1 MKRNRFWSAGVL
13 SLALSVV
20 LISGSL
26 GVPDA
31 LQGSFSVMPVY
42 ATELEDDDGSN
53 PNGSSALSEGAS
65 MENVSESPSSA
76 MAADQTGIQTLYPQ
90 AAPEIQ
96 ADSAILMDADSGAIL
111 YGKKINTE
119 QYPASITKLLT
130 CLVVWEN
137 CSPEE
142 VVTFSRNAVFGI
154 ERGSSNI
161 GIDEGETLT
170 IDECLYAILLE
181 SANEVAAGVAEH
193 VAGDQASFAAMMNEK
208 AKELGCKNSNF
219 VNPHGLPNDA
229 HYTSAYDMALI
240 ARAFFS
246 YDHLAEIAGTAYYHL
261 NATATQ
267 KDEIDLRNHHR
278 MLQGCQ
284 RGTKYIYP
292 YTVGGKTGFTTIARE
307 TLVTCAEK
315 DGMRLICVIL
325 KDEAPHHYLD
335 TTNLLEFGFNDF
347 HRLNIYEY
355 MSGLQIN
362 SLILQNFG
370 EVKYTLENTA
380 SLILPEIAEYEDLS
394 ADVDKIPSSV
404 KQDPDT
410 GLITGEGEIRFTYKD
425 TYCGGIHFTYED
437 SSQVFPETA
446 ETESET
452 LETSAGTADEKPR
465 GQVWISILK
474 GLLFTLKI
482 LLMAAGAIGLTG
494 AIVFGV
500 RYISGEIKR
509 RKKKKELMERIR
521 KRREAERLP
530 EKLPSREL
538 QTDGTEEPEKED

>member
-1 MKRNRFWSAGVL
+1 MKQNKRRRAGVFAL
-13 SLALSVV
+13 SLITLLISQSLSVQ
-20 LISGSL
+20 
-26 GVPDA
+26 DA
-31 LQGSFSVMPVY
+31 LWGSFLVIPAYAASPVQ
-42 ATELEDDDGSN
+42 DDETTN
-53 PNGSSALSEGAS
+53 PDGSSALSEGVLTGETEEKTNS
-65 MENVSESPSSA
+65 GT
-76 MAADQTGIQTLYPQ
+76 DQTGIQTPYPQ
-90 AAPEIQ
+90 MAPEIQ

-137 CSPEE
+137 CSPDE

-161 GIDEGETLT
+161 GIDEGEQMT

-193 VAGDQASFAAMMNEK
+193 VAGDQTSFAAMMNEK
-208 AKELGCKNSNF
+208 ARELGCKNSNF

-278 MLQGCQ
+278 MLEGCQ

-315 DGMRLICVIL
+315 DGKRLICVIL
-325 KDEAPHHYLD
+325 KDEAPNHYLD
-335 TTNLLEFGFNDF
+335 TTNLFEFGFNDF
-347 HRLNIYEY
+347 SQVNAYEH
-355 MSGLQIN
+355 MNALQIDSMITGN
-362 SLILQNFG
+362 LG
-370 EVKYTLENTA
+370 EITYTLSEEAN
-380 SLILPEIAEYEDLS
+380 LIVPDIAEYEDLS
-394 ADVDKIPSSV
+394 ADVEKIPGTA
-404 KQDPDT
+404 KQDEET
-410 GLITGEGEIRFTYKD
+410 GLITGSGEIRFTYQG
-425 TYCGGIHFTYED
+425 TYCGGIRFTYED
-437 SSQVFPETA
+437 KSKLKPV
-446 ETESET
+446 ETETEET
-452 LETSAGTADEKPR
+452 LETGSETGEETLRKKDHS
-465 GQVWISILK
+465 GILQGILK
-474 GLLFTLKI
+474 VLITLLK
-482 LLMAAGAIGLTG
+482 AIGLIAAALAVTG
-494 AIVFGV
+494 IIVFGG
-500 RYISGEIKR
+500 RYITTETRR
-509 RKKKKELMERIR
+509 RKKNKEVMERIR
-521 KRREAERLP
+521 KRREREQSGGNRKKQKND
-530 EKLPSREL
+530 EKK
-538 QTDGTEEPEKED
+538 DNTEE

>member
-1 MKRNRFWSAGVL
+1 MKQNRRRRAGVL
-13 SLALSVV
+13 ALSLMTF
-20 LISGSL
+20 LISQSL
-26 GVPDA
+26 SVPCA
-31 LQGSFSVMPVY
+31 LWGSFSILPVY
-42 ATELEDDDGSN
+42 ASAPVQDDETTN
-53 PNGSSALSEGAS
+53 PDGSSALSEGV
-65 MENVSESPSSA
+65 VSEETEEKNKVGT
-76 MAADQTGIQTLYPQ
+76 DQTGIQTPYPQ
-90 AAPEIQ
+90 MAPEIQ

-119 QYPASITKLLT
+119 QYPASITKILT

-137 CSPEE
+137 CSPDE

-161 GIDEGETLT
+161 GIDEGEQMT

-208 AKELGCKNSNF
+208 AKQLGCKNSNF

-246 YDHLAEIAGTAYYHL
+246 YDHLAEIAGTAYHHL

-278 MLQGCQ
+278 MLEGCQ

-315 DGMRLICVIL
+315 DGKRLICVIL
-325 KDEAPHHYLD
+325 KDEAPNHYLD
-335 TTNLLEFGFNDF
+335 TTNLFEFGFNDF
-347 HRLNIYEY
+347 SQVNAYEH
-355 MSGLQIN
+355 MNALQIDSMITG
-362 SLILQNFG
+362 SLG
-370 EVKYTLENTA
+370 EITY
-380 SLILPEIAEYEDLS
+380 SLSEEANLIVPDIAEYEDLS
-394 ADVDKIPSSV
+394 ADVEKIPGTL
-404 KQDPDT
+404 KQDEET
-410 GLITGEGEIRFTYKD
+410 GLITGSGEIRFTYQGA
-425 TYCGGIHFTYED
+425 YCGGIRFTYED
-437 SSQVFPETA
+437 RSQLKPVEEETVETA

-452 LETSAGTADEKPR
+452 SEASTEK
-465 GQVWISILK
+465 K
-474 GLLFTLKI
+474 GPNKI
-482 LLMAAGAIGLTG
+482 LAGVVKVLIFIIKALGLIAAALIVTA
-494 AIVFGV
+494 AIVFGG
-500 RYISGEIKR
+500 RYFYEETKR
-509 RKKKKELMERIR
+509 RKKNKEVMERIR
-521 KRREAERLP
+521 KRREREQSGGSRKKKNDDKKQ
-530 EKLPSREL
+530 EK
-538 QTDGTEEPEKED
+538 TDL